1 MLIEA
6 PVAPIVRHEVALVR
20 RPWWRRVSLR
30 ATPYLYVLPALAVVA
45 LWIYRPLIQ
54 TVQYSFYRWNL
65 LPTQPQVAVG
75 WTNYHEALTL
85 PQLWG
90 AVRTTGIYLGGML
103 VMGVLIPLFIGVL
116 TQQVGPRARSIY
128 RALIFVPVLVSPI
141 VAAAVWSFL
150 LAPDGGLVNRMLG
163 WVGLSPVS
171 WLTTPDAA
179 RGAIV
184 IISGW
189 KILGISVLIV
199 TAGLAAISPEY
210 HEAATVDGASRWQL
224 FRRITLPLLSPTL
237 LFMVITSV
245 LLSSQIIFPLLTSL
259 TQGGPSNATT
269 DIYYLLYTFGFSSFN
284 VGLASATAVLFF
296 IVFGIIAVILVQL
309 LERFSIYDS

>member
-1 MLIEA
+1 
-6 PVAPIVRHEVALVR
+6 
-20 RPWWRRVSLR
+20 
-30 ATPYLYVLPALAVVA
+30 
-45 LWIYRPLIQ
+45 
-54 TVQYSFYRWNL
+54 
-65 LPTQPQVAVG
+65 
-75 WTNYHEALTL
+75 
-85 PQLWG
+85 
-90 AVRTTGIYLGGML
+90 
-103 VMGVLIPLFIGVL
+103 
-116 TQQVGPRARSIY
+116 
-128 RALIFVPVLVSPI
+128 
-141 VAAAVWSFL
+141 
-150 LAPDGGLVNRMLG
+150 
-163 WVGLSPVS
+163 
-171 WLTTPDAA
+171 
-179 RGAIV
+179 
-184 IISGW
+184 
-189 KILGISVLIV
+189 VLIV